1 MNSEVRTINVPR
13 YKTLSLKHVLQYAVS
28 DRKISGYLPDLIVD
42 SEPHVDRE
50 FVFTI
55 VNTCDPSYFPAQLAR
70 IEKEKLDSAQRLEED
85 VIEVRPEIMQLL
97 EQFGASAFKSANKA
111 SCARSLALL
120 KKKGKKR
127 SRAEFEASHDRPA
140 ISTSLVAT
148 GNPTKRR
155 LLNPQPANPS

>member
-1 MNSEVRTINVPR
+1 M
-13 YKTLSLKHVLQYAVS
+13 
-28 DRKISGYLPDLIVD
+28 IVD

-55 VNTCDPSYFPAQLAR
+55 VIKCDPSYFPAQRAR

-127 SRAEFEASHDRPA
+127 SRVEFEASHDRPA